1 MLDLNIQRIGNEILE
16 WIAKESDEACLYFSD
31 APVVSTD
38 TLSDFIQS
46 LLEQVPATSDKN
58 DFVLMPAE
66 LSLEAATKRA
76 NEQYEECS
84 DNFKNLHRDCGEP
97 EYTRLK
103 NRWIETRVA
112 LLQKQYSAMVKAVGR
127 TS

>member
-1 MLDLNIQRIGNEILE
+1 MLDLNIQRIGNEILK
-16 WIAKESDEACLYFSD
+16 WIAKESDQACLYFSD
-31 APVVSTD
+31 APVVPTD
-38 TLSDFIQS
+38 ALSDFIKT

-76 NEQYEECS
+76 NEQYDECS

-103 NRWIETRVA
+103 TRWIENRAFQLQEQYRA
-112 LLQKQYSAMVKAVGR
+112 LVKVVGR

>member
-1 MLDLNIQRIGNEILE
+1 MSNQDQE
-16 WIAKESDEACLYFSD
+16 K
-31 APVVSTD
+31 
-38 TLSDFIQS
+38 FI
-46 LLEQVPATSDKN
+46 
-58 DFVLMPAE
+58 LMPAE

-76 NEQYEECS
+76 NEQYAECS

-103 NRWIETRVA
+103 ARWIENRA
-112 LLQKQYSAMVKAVGR
+112 FQLQEQYRAMVKAVGR